1 MSLSHETVDLR
12 HGLPRAIWIHQEPEP
27 AIYRGCPLEMVRAM
41 AEEMNPCLPPR
52 DAIAALLGG
61 LARNRRIHINLH
73 GVEQLSEEG
82 AAQMFVYAL
91 LDTGIARPL
100 PQA

>member
-1 MSLSHETVDLR
+1 MSLGHEMVDLR
-12 HGLPRAIWIHQEPEP
+12 QSLPRAIWIHARPEP
-27 AIYRGCPLEMVRAM
+27 SVYRGTPLDMVRTM
-41 AEEMNPCLPPR
+41 AAEMEPQLSPR
-52 DAIAALLGG
+52 DAIVALLGG
-61 LARNRRIHINLH
+61 LSRNRRIHINLH
-73 GVEQLSEEG
+73 GLGTLNDEG